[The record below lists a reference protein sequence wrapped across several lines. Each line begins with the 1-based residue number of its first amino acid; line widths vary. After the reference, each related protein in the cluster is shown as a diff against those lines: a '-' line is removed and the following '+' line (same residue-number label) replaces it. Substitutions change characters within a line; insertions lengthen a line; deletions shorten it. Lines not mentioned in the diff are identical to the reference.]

1 MFELGNLFKNIY
13 LWAEN
18 LFYNWGI
25 PQILLELLS
34 MVMVAGIII
43 AFISLSVLF
52 MVWWERKV
60 SGHMQS
66 RFGPMRTGWHGWMQ
80 TIIDAI
86 KLILKEDTT
95 PGNADKISFLIAPII
110 VFVSAFMAY
119 ICIPFGKG
127 LIVKDLNIG
136 ILYIMAITTFTV
148 IGLLTAGWSSNN
160 KYSILGGFRSAAQ
173 IISYEV
179 PLTLSVLGVVIL
191 AQSLSMQ
198 TITNSQKHIWE
209 WYIWRQPV
217 GFLIYLTAGIAEI
230 NRTPFDIPEAEQELV
245 AGFNVEYSGMKFAMF
260 FFAEYANLFLVSAI
274 ATTLFLG
281 GWNGPLLPSW
291 LWFFIKSF
299 FLVFVIMWFKWTF
312 PRLRVD
318 QLMGFAWKFLL
329 PLAFINLIL
338 TGLFA

>member
-1 MFELGNLFKNIY
+1 MLELGQLFKNIY
-13 LWAEN
+13 LWGEN
-18 LFYNWGI
+18 LFTQRGI
-25 PQILLELLS
+25 PLFWLELLG
-34 MVMVAGIII
+34 MLIVAAIIL
-43 AFISLSVLF
+43 AFMSLSVLF

-66 RFGPMRTGWHGWMQ
+66 RFGPMRTGWHGWLQ

-95 PGNADKISFLIAPII
+95 PETADKIGFLIAPII

-136 ILYIMAITTFTV
+136 ILYILAITTFTV
-148 IGLLTAGWSSNN
+148 IGLLTAGWCSNN
-160 KYSILGGFRSAAQ
+160 KFSVLGGFRSAAQ

-179 PLTLSVLGVVIL
+179 PLTLSILGVVIL
-191 AQSLSMQ
+191 SQTLSMQ
-198 TITNSQKHIWE
+198 SIVNSQKHIWE
-209 WYIWRQPV
+209 WYIFRQPV
-217 GFLIYLTAGIAEI
+217 GFLIYIVAAIAEI
-230 NRTPFDIPEAEQELV
+230 NRVPFDIPEAEQELV
-245 AGFNVEYSGMKFAMF
+245 AGFNIEYSGMKFAMF
-260 FFAEYANLFLVSAI
+260 FFAEFANLFLVSAI

-291 LWFFIKSF
+291 IWFFIKSF

-329 PLAFINLIL
+329 PLAFVNLIL
-338 TGLFA
+338 TGLLA

>member
-1 MFELGNLFKNIY
+1 MI
-13 LWAEN
+13 
-18 LFYNWGI
+18 
-25 PQILLELLS
+25 
-34 MVMVAGIII
+34 VVAGIII

-66 RFGPMRTGWHGWMQ
+66 RFGPMRTGWHGWLQ
-80 TIIDAI
+80 TVIDAI

-95 PGNADKISFLIAPII
+95 PENADKGGFLIAPII

-160 KYSILGGFRSAAQ
+160 KYSVLGGFRSAAQ

-179 PLTLSVLGVVIL
+179 PLTLSILGVVLL

-198 TITNSQKHIWE
+198 TIVGSQKHIWE
-209 WYIWRQPV
+209 WYLWRQPV

-291 LWFFIKSF
+291 IWFFIKSF

>member
-1 MFELGNLFKNIY
+1 
-13 LWAEN
+13 
-18 LFYNWGI
+18 
-25 PQILLELLS
+25 
-34 MVMVAGIII
+34 
-43 AFISLSVLF
+43 

-66 RFGPMRTGWHGWMQ
+66 RFGPMRTGWHGWLQ

-95 PGNADKISFLIAPII
+95 PESADKSGFLIAPII

-136 ILYIMAITTFTV
+136 ILYILAITTFTV
-148 IGLLTAGWSSNN
+148 IGLLTAGWCSNN
-160 KYSILGGFRSAAQ
+160 KFSVLGGFRSAAQ

-179 PLTLSVLGVVIL
+179 PLTLSILGVVIL
-191 AQSLSMQ
+191 SQTLSMQ
-198 TITNSQKHIWE
+198 SIVNSQKHIWE
-209 WYIWRQPV
+209 WYIFRQPL
-217 GFLIYLTAGIAEI
+217 GFLIYLVAAIAEI
-230 NRTPFDIPEAEQELV
+230 NRVPFDIPEAEQELV
-245 AGFNVEYSGMKFAMF
+245 AGFNIEYSGMKFAMF
-260 FFAEYANLFLVSAI
+260 FFAEFANLFLVSAI

-291 LWFFIKSF
+291 IWFFIKCF

-329 PLAFINLIL
+329 PLAFVNLIL
-338 TGLFA
+338 TGLLA